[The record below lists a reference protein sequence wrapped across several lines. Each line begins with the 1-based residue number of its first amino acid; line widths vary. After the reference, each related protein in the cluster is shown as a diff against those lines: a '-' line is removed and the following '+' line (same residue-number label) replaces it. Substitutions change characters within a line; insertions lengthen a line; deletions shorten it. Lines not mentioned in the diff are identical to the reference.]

1 MKIYGNFVY
10 TWKLIAKKGTSYVLH
25 AEPFGGITAL
35 LWCRDG
41 GTFPKGKHT
50 SFVMNIMSA
59 ETNGTTSYSVYVK

>member
-10 TWKLIAKKGTSYVLH
+10 IWRLIAKKSASYVPRT
-25 AEPFGGITAL
+25 EPFGEITAL
-35 LWCRDG
+35 RWLRSG
-41 GTFPKGKHT
+41 GMFPKGKHT